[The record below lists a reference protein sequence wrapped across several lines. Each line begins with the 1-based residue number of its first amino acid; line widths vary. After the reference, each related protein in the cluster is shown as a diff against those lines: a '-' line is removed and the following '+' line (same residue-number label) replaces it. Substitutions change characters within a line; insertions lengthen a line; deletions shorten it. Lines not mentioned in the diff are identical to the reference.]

1 MPQSCTLSLHAARL
15 RQDQNQEMDGSS
27 FKIQCLEVISLP
39 EAASA
44 KLVVTQGKGVVESVL
59 KSDKHRK
66 KRASNDPVPMGSGFK
81 EVGLGKSLSL

>member
-1 MPQSCTLSLHAARL
+1 MLLASDKIRIKKW
-15 RQDQNQEMDGSS
+15 MDLPS
-27 FKIQCLEVISLP
+27 IQCLEVISLP
-39 EAASA
+39 EAASE